1 MELSD
6 ELYEQIEEYTEQGND
21 YCDDEEMEQGY
32 SML

>member
-21 YCDDEEMEQGY
+21 YCDDEEWNKVF
-32 SML
+32 